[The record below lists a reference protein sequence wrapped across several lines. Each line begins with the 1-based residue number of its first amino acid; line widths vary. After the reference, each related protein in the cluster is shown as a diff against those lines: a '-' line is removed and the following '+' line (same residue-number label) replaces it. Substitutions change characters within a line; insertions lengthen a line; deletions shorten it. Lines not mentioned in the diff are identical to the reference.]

1 MIFWVKIM
9 ISKDKIIHY
18 LLELTVLD
26 KNPEKICENFL
37 NLFKG
42 IINYKGWAFLIL
54 SEETNQFEFLRVE
67 ELKKNYV
74 EEIKSLIEEGL
85 IDWVLE
91 RKTPVTVPLK
101 KNLASSDESFFI
113 IPLVIKNKKIG
124 AVILLCLTKPN
135 LLGEITPDLFALAAG
150 QTALTIENFLLRE
163 ELDRQRKEEIALS
176 KISGSVEANKE
187 LDEILMF
194 ILKLALEETQSEY
207 GFFLKIDEKK
217 KKISP
222 WISFKVPL
230 SRVKKCPF
238 SLARGAIGY
247 VASTGKTLIVDNY
260 PEDARFKSCVE
271 FVKFKPKNL
280 VSVPV
285 KINQKKMVILT
296 LCNTRPFYT
305 RDDLDF
311 LFIIATY
318 TAVIIKNKLLYN
330 ELRQSFLDTVN
341 ALVQT
346 VEAKDPYIA
355 GHSQRVTEYS
365 LEIGRYL
372 KLSRKEM
379 EMIRFCGLLHD
390 IGKIGISD
398 SLLNKP
404 SPLREEE
411 YELIKEHPIIGEQI
425 VKEIKFLELGVP
437 LIRHHHERYD
447 GKGYPDG
454 LEGEKIPLLA
464 RILTVA
470 DAFDAMVSTRPY
482 RRALTFGEAKKE
494 LEQKAGTQFDPRI
507 VKIFCKILDK
517 GFSSKKR
524 ETHEDDF
531 S

>member
-1 MIFWVKIM
+1 LIFWVKIM

-163 ELDRQRKEEIALS
+163 ELDRQ
-176 KISGSVEANKE
+176 SGSVEANKE

-194 ILKLALEETQSEY
+194 ILKLTLEETQSEY

-222 WISFKVPL
+222 WVSFKVPL

-260 PEDARFKSCVE
+260 PEDAR
-271 FVKFKPKNL
+271 KPKNL

-425 VKEIKFLELGVP
+425 VK
-437 LIRHHHERYD
+437 D
-447 GKGYPDG
+447 
-454 LEGEKIPLLA
+454 
-464 RILTVA
+464 LTVA